1 MEGTWMSSA
10 TAATYE
16 WLYRE
21 FTDGVGDTWLC
32 VCFVRDVPPDEAL
45 RRMNVVPGSPLE
57 GEGFGVAAYRA
68 TGGTVLVEYGWGA
81 VVHDSAG
88 LVSEGSAAAAVRV
101 TIKGGDFGL
110 HENGSLITTFSLY
123 SYCCREGTEPDRLDA
138 DVTDLGLHIG
148 GDEPGFVDNPT
159 SAALALAERATGVH
173 FSPAAYK
180 RTALIGST
188 GHLHPYV

>member
-1 MEGTWMSSA
+1 MAMVKA

-16 WLYRE
+16 WLYQE

-32 VCFVRDVPPDEAL
+32 ACFVQDVPPDEAL
-45 RRMNVVPGSPLE
+45 RRINVVAGSPLE

-68 TGGTVLVEYGWGA
+68 KGGTVLIEYGWGA
-81 VVHDSAG
+81 IVYDGAG
-88 LVSEGSAAAAVRV
+88 LLSEGSVAAAVCV
-101 TIKGGDFGL
+101 TIKGADFKLHKNGD
-110 HENGSLITTFSLY
+110 LITTFSLY
-123 SYCCREGTEPDRLDA
+123 SYCYREGTEPDRLEA

-173 FSPAAYK
+173 FSPAAYT
-180 RTALIGST
+180 RTALVGST
-188 GHLHPYV
+188 EHLHPYV